1 MVVLALLAE
10 EPMHAYRMQRLI
22 KERGKDTV
30 VNVAQRN
37 SVYQTLARLLREGLI
52 RVQETSRDER
62 RPERIVYQITELGTE
77 TLHESLRSMLSEP
90 KREYPELPAALAFL
104 MLLPPKEAVRLLEA
118 RTTLLERRLAEE
130 SAGMEAARG
139 AGLPRLFL
147 IEDEY
152 RHTMMRA
159 ELAWVRALVED
170 IRAKRLTWSKK
181 WIREIAAA
189 MERR

>member
-1 MVVLALLAE
+1 
-10 EPMHAYRMQRLI
+10 MHAYRMQRLI

-37 SVYQTLARLLREGLI
+37 SVYQTLARLLRERLI

-118 RTTLLERRLAEE
+118 RTALLERRLAEE